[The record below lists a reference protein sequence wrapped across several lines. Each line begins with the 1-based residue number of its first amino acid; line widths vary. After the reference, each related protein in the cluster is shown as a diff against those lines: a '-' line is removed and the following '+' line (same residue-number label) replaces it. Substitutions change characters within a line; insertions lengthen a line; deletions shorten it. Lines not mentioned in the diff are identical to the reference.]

1 MKEID
6 IQESKTM
13 LINSELQCLKSEMT
27 WINSKWQCRRN
38 DNIVQVMSNERHK
51 YPNLIILHFR
61 VTDPK
66 AKKTYYVRVAFQVW
80 LKPGSY
86 KVGPQSV
93 GANEQIDPKFV
104 NTELEWSTKERGS
117 IMLQSLLLK
126 VESLWFFK
134 RTIYII
140 TCTCM
145 SAGIWNLKFL
155 EMVHHWSGEIWAVS
169 RKNRPYG
176 NFDKNFFFFYFLSLH
191 SCKINLWDFM

>member
-1 MKEID
+1 M
-6 IQESKTM
+6 M
-13 LINSELQCLKSEMT
+13 LINSELQCRKSEMT
-27 WINSKWQCRRN
+27 CINFQCQCCWNNVKWKN
-38 DNIVQVMSNERHK
+38 K
-51 YPNLIILHFR
+51 YSNLIILHFR

-126 VESLWFFK
+126 VESLWLFEKNHLHNFVYVCQNMK
-134 RTIYII
+134 SQILRNGSSLKWRD
-140 TCTCM
+140 M
-145 SAGIWNLKFL
+145 SRVTQK
-155 EMVHHWSGEIWAVS
+155 S
-169 RKNRPYG
+169 P
-176 NFDKNFFFFYFLSLH
+176 
-191 SCKINLWDFM
+191 LW